1 MYKTLSFEEI
11 KSLRS
16 SFFPNLKK
24 TYESEGFAFF
34 KQFIKKIND
43 DIIDEILYF
52 ASWEVKFRIVLKD
65 FDLEIIDESSN
76 IRLKL
81 DDDTILKIHNFL
93 KKKVDNKGKK
103 NISNTLIERFE
114 QEDMCDY
121 LWKDFLVYD
130 IETIW
135 NIQDLKSMKFMV
147 AYMIDSKDLKKWQVP
162 KYKFVWR
169 TSIDKFV
176 DYLYNYD
183 GYIVWYNSIAFD
195 NPVTVYNSSFDNH
208 HNIIQELN
216 KKSLDLFYV
225 YSKIFWKRIW
235 LDAVASN
242 IVWVSKTLS
251 SWAEGANLLKEY
263 EETQD
268 QKALAKVKNYCKND
282 VKMTLTILLYLIF
295 NWKISYQEKDISI
308 DIEYILQHWCLQELE
323 NDNKNNI
330 L

>member
-11 KSLRS
+11 KSLKS

-24 TYESEGFAFF
+24 IYENEGFTFF
-34 KQFIKKIND
+34 KQFIKKINN

-52 ASWEVKFRIVLKD
+52 TSQEVQFRVILKNSN
-65 FDLEIIDESSN
+65 LEIIDEISN
-76 IRLKL
+76 IKLKL
-81 DDDTILKIHNFL
+81 DDETILKVHNFL
-93 KKKVDNKGKK
+93 KKKIDNKWKK
-103 NISNTLIERFE
+103 DIANTLIERFE
-114 QEDMCDY
+114 KENICNY

-135 NIQDLKSMKFMV
+135 NIQDLKSMKFMI
-147 AYMIDSKDLKKWQVP
+147 AYMIDSKDLKKWEVP

-169 TSIDKFV
+169 TSVDKFV

-183 GYIVWYNSIAFD
+183 GYIVWYNNISFD
-195 NPVTVYNSSFDNH
+195 NPVIVYNSSFENKDK
-208 HNIIQELN
+208 IIEELN
-216 KKSLDLFYV
+216 RKSIDLFYV

-235 LDAVASN
+235 LDTVSSN

-251 SWAEGANLLKEY
+251 SWAEGSNLLKEY
-263 EETQD
+263 EKTQD
-268 QKALAKVKNYCKND
+268 QKLLTKVKNYCKND
-282 VKMTLTILLYLIF
+282 VKMTLTIFLYLLF
-295 NWKISYQEKDISI
+295 NWKISYQEKDISV
-308 DIEYILQHWCLQELE
+308 DLDYILQNWCLQKLE